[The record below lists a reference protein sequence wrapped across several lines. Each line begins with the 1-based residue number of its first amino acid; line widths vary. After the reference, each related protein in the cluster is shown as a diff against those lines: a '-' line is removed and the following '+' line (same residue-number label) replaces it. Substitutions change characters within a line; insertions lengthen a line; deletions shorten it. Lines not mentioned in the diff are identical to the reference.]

1 MAAVRANLRAERSPY
16 SRSLIDHLSV
26 LPNGLLMLRARFLVL
41 ASLALTFSSGCQ
53 CVQQIEQWKC
63 DNWGMCHF
71 APRRPGVYSPMVLPP
86 SYGVPPTG
94 LAPVATTNP
103 VYPTSPMMAPAA
115 PPVTYAA
122 PAAAPPAYPY
132 GGAVV
137 PSGNCRECQ
146 K

>member
-1 MAAVRANLRAERSPY
+1 MRSVW
-16 SRSLIDHLSV
+16 LS
-26 LPNGLLMLRARFLVL
+26 L
-41 ASLALTFSSGCQ
+41 ASVAIVALPGCQ
-53 CVQQIEQWKC
+53 CMQQMERWKC

-71 APRRPGVYSPMVLPP
+71 AQPRPGVYSPMVLPP
-86 SYGVPPTG
+86 SYGVPPTSYGVPPTG
-94 LAPVATTNP
+94 LAAVPTANP
-103 VYPTSPMMAPAA
+103 VYPASSMASTAA

-122 PAAAPPAYPY
+122 PPSAPTYAPSGPSPY